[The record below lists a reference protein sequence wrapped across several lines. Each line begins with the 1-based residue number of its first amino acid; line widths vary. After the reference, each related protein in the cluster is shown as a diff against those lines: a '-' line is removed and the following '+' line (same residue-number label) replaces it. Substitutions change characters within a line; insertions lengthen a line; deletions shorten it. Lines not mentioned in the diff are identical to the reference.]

1 MASGR
6 PVIAFK
12 DGGALDYI
20 KDNINGVFFHYQTSE
35 SLIESIIYFEKNI
48 NSFNP
53 KIIKESISKFSD
65 SRFKERMKEI
75 IDRSLL
81 NNG

>member
-20 KDNINGVFFHYQTSE
+20 QDNLNGVFFNSQTAD
-35 SLIESIIYFEKNI
+35 SLNEAIKYFEKNI

-53 KIIKESISKFSD
+53 IKIKESVAKFDD
-65 SRFKERMKEI
+65 SLFKQRMKVI
-75 IDRSLL
+75 INRSLL
-81 NNG
+81 NNE